1 MKLALAA
8 DHGGVALKDSLV
20 RLLSD
25 AGHEVTDLGTHGDA
39 SVDYPDFARAVAMQV
54 RDGVVDRGILVCG
67 TGQGMCMAA
76 NKVAGVRAGVVSDT
90 FSARMVVEHNDARIL
105 CLGARVVGP
114 SVAEEIVFAYLN
126 AQFAG
131 GRHGRRVA
139 MIEPDGT
146 P

>member
-20 RLLSD
+20 AQLTA
-25 AGHEVTDLGTHGDA
+25 AGHDVHDLGTHGDA
-39 SVDYPDFARAVAMQV
+39 SVDYPEFARAVAVQV
-54 RDGVVDRGILVCG
+54 RDGLVERGILVCG

-90 FSARMVVEHNDARIL
+90 FSARMIVEHNDARIL
-105 CLGARVVGP
+105 CLGARVLGP
-114 SVAEEIVFAYLN
+114 AVAEEIVFSYLN
-126 AQFAG
+126 AHFGG

-139 MIEPDGT
+139 MIEPDRA